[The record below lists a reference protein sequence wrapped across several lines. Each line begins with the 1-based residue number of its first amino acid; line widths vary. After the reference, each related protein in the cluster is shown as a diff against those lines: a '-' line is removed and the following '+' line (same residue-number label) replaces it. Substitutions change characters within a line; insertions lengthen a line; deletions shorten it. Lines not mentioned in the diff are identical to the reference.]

1 MRILLVEDDA
11 LLGDGLRAGLQQ
23 SAFAVDWVRD
33 GPSAEEALRTNPYAA
48 ADAREA
54 ADLIAKMAADAARIA
69 P

>member
-48 ADAREA
+48 AVPMSSENTTCLLYTSRCV
-54 ADLIAKMAADAARIA
+54 
-69 P
+69 